1 MSLVLALLLFSAPDA
16 QWRHPAEDDAN
27 VAARMAVAEAVF
39 PDAQPAYEA
48 SRGAVF
54 VGVVMPGV
62 GGIECAYGDTWLRS
76 ERSWEGMRLVCP

>member
-39 PDAQPAYEA
+39 PDATVSAASSAPTATRGSAASGRGRACGSSARETGSPARA
-48 SRGAVF
+48 
-54 VGVVMPGV
+54 P
-62 GGIECAYGDTWLRS
+62 
-76 ERSWEGMRLVCP
+76 